1 MMDIYKIAVVPGDGI
16 GREVVPAAVRVLEN
30 TGLEFEFQRVDVG
43 YEVYKKEGV
52 PVPGEAIAKIKE
64 SPVCLFGATTT
75 PVGLEHYR
83 SAILTLRRALNVY
96 ANIRPARSYP
106 VDGSREGVDLVVVRE
121 NSEGLYS
128 GIEFETEDAAYTLR
142 VITRKASERI
152 AHHAFNLAMRRQRR
166 VTLVT
171 KANVMRKTGGLFR
184 EACLLVGEEYPEV
197 ALDELF
203 IDVAAMNLVMKPEAF
218 DVILAPNLFGD
229 ILSDEAA
236 GLVGGLGMAP
246 SASIGLER
254 SLFEPVHG
262 SAPDIAGRGIANPM
276 AAILSAK
283 MMLDHLG
290 EESWGRRIERAV
302 VSVLEDGEHLTPDIG
317 GTASTVEVTN
327 AIIYALEK

>member
-1 MMDIYKIAVVPGDGI
+1 MMDMYKIAVVPGDGI
-16 GREVVPAAVRVLEN
+16 GKEVVPEAVRVLEA
-30 TGLEFEFQRVDVG
+30 TGLEFEYQRVDVG

-52 PVPGEAIAKIKE
+52 PVPPEAIAQIKE

-75 PVGLEHYR
+75 PVGLDNYR
-83 SAILTLRRALNVY
+83 SAILTLRKALNVY
-96 ANIRPARSYP
+96 ANVRPTRSYP
-106 VDGSREGVDLVVVRE
+106 VEGSREGVDLIVVRE
-121 NSEGLYS
+121 NTEGLYS
-128 GIEFETEDAAYTLR
+128 GIEFETEDTAYTLR

-152 AHHAFNLAMRRQRR
+152 ARHAFELAMRRRR
-166 VTLVT
+166 RITLVT

-184 EACLLVGEEYPEV
+184 ETCLLVGEEYPEV

-203 IDVAAMNLVMKPEAF
+203 IDVAAMNLVMKPQAF

-246 SASIGLER
+246 SASIGAEH

-262 SAPDIAGRGIANPM
+262 SAPDITGRGIANPV

-283 MMLDHLG
+283 MMLEHIG
-290 EESWGRRIERAV
+290 EETWAQRIEGAV
-302 VSVLEDGEHLTPDIG
+302 LSVLEDGEHLTPDIG
-317 GTASTVEVTN
+317 GTASTAEATD
-327 AIIYALEK
+327 AIIEALEK